1 MINIEMIKDMTN
13 AFGPSGFEHDVTK
26 VAAKYTS
33 SYPVKKDYMQNFYV
47 NFDAGTDKPVVM
59 LDSHTDEVGFMV
71 QAVLPN
77 GLLKILPIG
86 GWVPSNVPAHT
97 FIIKNSKGEY
107 HRAISTSK
115 PPHFS
120 SAAELSKP
128 LDVYADI
135 QLDLGVTDRSQV
147 FDVFGIQVGDPVAPE
162 VYFDYNEKTGVM
174 FGKAFD
180 NRLGCCCILEVM
192 KRLENR
198 TDLPV
203 HVTGA
208 LASQEEVGM
217 RGAKVTAQTVKP
229 SFSITFEGTPAD
241 DLYFDSYTA
250 QGALGKG
257 AQIRHLDNGMIS
269 NPQFIAFARELC
281 EKYNIKAQYA
291 VRKGGSTNASSIHL
305 ANEGCPCLVI
315 GVPSRFAHTH
325 YGYAHID
332 DMEAAVELA
341 VRVIENLTPE
351 KIKEVFDV

>member
-1 MINIEMIKDMTN
+1 MINIEMIKEITN

-26 VAAKYTS
+26 ACMMYTEG
-33 SYPVKKDYMQNFYV
+33 YPVKKDYMQNLYV
-47 NFDAGTDKPVVM
+47 NFDPNADKPVVM

-71 QAVLPN
+71 QAVMPN
-77 GLLKILPIG
+77 GLLKILPVG
-86 GWVPSNVPAHT
+86 GWVPNNVPAHT

-107 HRAISTSK
+107 HRAVSTSK

-120 SAAELSKP
+120 TSTELSKP

-135 QLDLGVTDRSQV
+135 QLDLGVTSREQV
-147 FDVFGIQVGDPVAPE
+147 FEVFGIAVGDPVAPE

-192 KRLENR
+192 KRLKGKE
-198 TDLPV
+198 LPV

-208 LASQEEVGM
+208 LASQEEVGL
-217 RGAKVTAQTVKP
+217 RGAKITAQTVRP
-229 SFSITFEGTPAD
+229 AFSITFEGTPAD
-241 DLYFDSYTA
+241 DLYFDSCTA
-250 QGALGKG
+250 QGVLGKG
-257 AQIRHLDNGMIS
+257 AQIRHMDSGMIS
-269 NPQFIAFARELC
+269 NPQFIAFAKELC
-281 EKYNIKAQYA
+281 EKYGIKAQYA
-291 VRKGGSTNASSIHL
+291 VRKGGSTNAGAIHL

-341 VRVIENLTPE
+341 VKVIENLTPE
-351 KIKEVFDV
+351 KIREVFEV